1 MYCWKFLV
9 FLVIVAAVGYP
20 SGSLQ
25 AGVILTAN
33 GNLERIT
40 DLNVNGD
47 LYDISLSRN
56 QSLNTFLSTGGGSL
70 FDQTFAGNLITALF
84 DRLPTIPYNPN
95 SVGDGTDLREFL
107 IAPVTTA
114 GQGSFVII
122 AGTKDNYSLSK
133 SLYPS
138 DYGGLVV
145 NPGNTPSTNHYA
157 FIKFSPALP
166 PVPEPTSFAI
176 FIALGCIVGGT
187 RRRRQNPSM

>member
-1 MYCWKFLV
+1 
-9 FLVIVAAVGYP
+9 
-20 SGSLQ
+20 LQ

-40 DLNVNGD
+40 DLNVNGN

-95 SVGDGTDLREFL
+95 SVGNGTDLREFL
-107 IAPVTTA
+107 IAPVTA
-114 GQGSFVII
+114 GGQGSFVII

-138 DYGGLVV
+138 DYSGLVV
-145 NPGNTPSTNHYA
+145 NSGNTPSTNHYA
-157 FIKFSPALP
+157 FIKFSPALT

-176 FIALGCIVGGT
+176 FIALGCIVGRT
-187 RRRRQNPSM
+187 RWRRQNPSM